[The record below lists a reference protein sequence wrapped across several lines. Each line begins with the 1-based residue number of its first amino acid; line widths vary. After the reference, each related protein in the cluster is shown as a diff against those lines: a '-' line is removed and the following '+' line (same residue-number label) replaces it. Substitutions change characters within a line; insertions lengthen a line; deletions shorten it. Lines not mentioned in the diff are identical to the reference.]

1 MTRKRLIELTIDKL
15 SRLPEQKIQEVSD
28 FTEFLLN
35 KMDDRSLTEGIQK
48 LTVQSKSF
56 EFLEDEEE
64 IYSKSD
70 LKEVYK

>member
-35 KMDDRSLTEGIQK
+35 KMDDRGLTEGIQK
-48 LTVQSKSF
+48 LAVQSKSF
-56 EFLEDEEE
+56 DFLEEEEE